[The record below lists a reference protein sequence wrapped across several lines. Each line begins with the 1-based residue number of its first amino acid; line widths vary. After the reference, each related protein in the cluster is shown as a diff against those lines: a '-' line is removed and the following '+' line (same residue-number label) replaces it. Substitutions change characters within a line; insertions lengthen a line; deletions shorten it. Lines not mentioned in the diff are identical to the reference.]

1 MPVISVASPKGG
13 CGKTTSCLVLA
24 TTLAAGG
31 ATVTILDADPNR
43 PIVNWK
49 SRDQTKSTVNVIGD
63 VTEKSI
69 VSAIE
74 EQAAKVQFVFID
86 LEGTAS
92 LLVSRALSRS
102 DVVVIP
108 MQASAVDAQEAAKA
122 LNLVRAEE
130 EAFKREIPHRV
141 LLTRTNTVVKT
152 RNERMILDELR
163 AQNIPMLANHLNQR
177 VAFSSMFTW
186 GQTLEELDEER
197 VNGLQAARDNA
208 KQIAN
213 ELVELV
219 IASQRD
225 DEAA

>member
-31 ATVTILDADPNR
+31 ASVTILDADPNR

-49 SRDQTKSTVNVIGD
+49 SRDQTKSTVNIIGD

-69 VSAIE
+69 IAAIE
-74 EQAAKVQFVFID
+74 EQASKVQFVFID

-130 EAFKREIPHRV
+130 EAFKREILHRV

-163 AQNIPMLANHLNQR
+163 SQNIPMLTNHLNQR

-197 VNGLQAARDNA
+197 VNGLEAARENA
-208 KQIAN
+208 SAIAR
-213 ELVELV
+213 ELVDLV
-219 IASQRD
+219 ITTQRK
-225 DEAA
+225 AA

>member
-69 VSAIE
+69 ISAIE

-130 EAFKREIPHRV
+130 EA
-141 LLTRTNTVVKT
+141 
-152 RNERMILDELR
+152 
-163 AQNIPMLANHLNQR
+163 LANHLNQR